1 MLPPRNNSKGNHNL
15 FLKDFF
21 SYSVFTTTYFTSFAV
36 CVSNLVL
43 RKISAAGND
52 LCYFLSDFL
61 PLSLFLPKDNLLFL
75 LLFAH
80 FKMVEFLMFD
90 ATHFIIKQLIKTI

>member
-1 MLPPRNNSKGNHNL
+1 MLPPRNNSKGNHN
-15 FLKDFF
+15 FF
-21 SYSVFTTTYFTSFAV
+21 EGLLYSVFTTTYFTSFAV